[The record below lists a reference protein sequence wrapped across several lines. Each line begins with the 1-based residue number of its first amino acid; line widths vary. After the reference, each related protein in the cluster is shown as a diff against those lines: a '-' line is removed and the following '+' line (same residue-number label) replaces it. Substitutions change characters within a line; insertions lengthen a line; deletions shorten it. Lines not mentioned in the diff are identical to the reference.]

1 MACPSSTAAVAQ
13 KSIGVTV
20 KPTRSWADIAKGQK
34 QAADLKVPAETA
46 LKASEAEA
54 VPSSVAVVD
63 EAQQSDIVAAPATD
77 ILEVSAA
84 PMDEP
89 STDKSVVDVVDTVAT
104 VSTAMD
110 NPGRSFSDAKSAAS
124 SNKIID
130 TCGDDQDKW
139 EQSSDDKADEGGF
152 CGKVLSMFSKYG
164 WISPISKID
173 HPEAYRNGG
182 RIYFSY
188 DDVLGQVNVGDFVS
202 FNVYAD
208 GQGLG
213 ADHVKLGEWLHPEQY
228 TYEQPQLLSK
238 EWAQHYSGFR
248 AEAPAFVPVG
258 RGPPGLVP
266 YMSAQEQQCW
276 HTRNRLAAAMLR
288 ADVGSEIRWEVVLD
302 AVATV
307 KPAAVL
313 CAPSKTHFASSSTKG
328 STQGSTHASDL
339 SDHASNG
346 SSSDDECDSADAKHL
361 SGLEC
366 VYGRNALEMH
376 RLKCGLLPPPGL

>member
-13 KSIGVTV
+13 KSTRVTV
-20 KPTRSWADIAKGQK
+20 KPTRSWADVAKGLRAGQK

-46 LKASEAEA
+46 LKVSEAEA
-54 VPSSVAVVD
+54 VPSPVAVVD
-63 EAQQSDIVAAPATD
+63 EAPRGDIAAAPATD
-77 ILEVSAA
+77 IPEASAA

-89 STDKSVVDVVDTVAT
+89 R
-104 VSTAMD
+104 MD
-110 NPGRSFSDAKSAAS
+110 NPWRSFSDAKRAANL
-124 SNKIID
+124 NKIID
-130 TCGDDQDKW
+130 TCGDDEDVW
-139 EQSSDDKADEGGF
+139 EQSSDDEADEGAF
-152 CGKVLSMFSKYG
+152 CGKVLSMFSQYG
-164 WISPISKID
+164 WISPISDID
-173 HPEAYRNGG
+173 HPEAYKNGG
-182 RIYFSY
+182 RIYFSC

-208 GQGLG
+208 DQGLG

-228 TYEQPQLLSK
+228 TFEQPQLLSK
-238 EWAQHYSGFR
+238 QWAQHYSGFR